1 MIVVT
6 TCPLRHINFKDA
18 IKVLGLGNKILAKD
32 LMELVLEAL

>member
-6 TCPLRHINFKDA
+6 TCPLCHINFKDA
-18 IKVLGLGNKILAKD
+18 IKVLGLENKILAKD